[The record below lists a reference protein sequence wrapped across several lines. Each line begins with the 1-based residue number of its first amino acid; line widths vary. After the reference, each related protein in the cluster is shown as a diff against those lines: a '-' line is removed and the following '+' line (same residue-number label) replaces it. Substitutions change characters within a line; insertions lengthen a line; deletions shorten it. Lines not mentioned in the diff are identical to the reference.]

1 MKEQWKKVRYWFLMS
16 LLTTVLIFVPMM
28 IFFTVYCVM
37 NFLCYLVSAI
47 VVSFDRSAKPYVW
60 YSGTAVFITI
70 LLTVYMAGDIAAAE
84 TGSWTVVGE
93 LMAIIF
99 FMPIPLIMGLRAYRK
114 GKKEEAET
122 LLNGGD
128 NYGE

>member
-1 MKEQWKKVRYWFLMS
+1 
-16 LLTTVLIFVPMM
+16 
-28 IFFTVYCVM
+28 
-37 NFLCYLVSAI
+37 
-47 VVSFDRSAKPYVW
+47 
-60 YSGTAVFITI
+60 
-70 LLTVYMAGDIAAAE
+70 MAGDIAAAE

>member
-47 VVSFDRSAKPYVW
+47 VVSFDHSAKPYVW

-84 TGSWTVVGE
+84 TGSWTVAGE